1 MFTNDI
7 GCRKRS
13 PMVSTHWFIHFLN
26 IVIVSAFAI
35 LLFLVIYRVKV
46 KDIFNDLGL
55 LDSRGV

>member
-1 MFTNDI
+1 
-7 GCRKRS
+7 
-13 PMVSTHWFIHFLN
+13 MVSTHWFIHFLN